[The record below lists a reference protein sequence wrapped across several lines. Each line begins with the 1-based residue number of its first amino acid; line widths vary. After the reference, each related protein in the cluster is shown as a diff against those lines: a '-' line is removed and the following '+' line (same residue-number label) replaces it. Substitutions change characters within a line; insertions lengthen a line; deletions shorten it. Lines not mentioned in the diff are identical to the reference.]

1 MDRRA
6 TLSMESNEIPLI
18 YLSHY
23 YLLICLFVCLFVSAK
38 FPVLPPKVHTSVHQ
52 VTKEKNQDALL
63 TCAGQ
68 NTPNRSTVISW
79 TFNGTSLPLDQNNDV
94 HHVLDFVYFEEEFIP
109 KVNFS
114 LLIRNV
120 TERDTGAY
128 RCKVLTLKGD
138 DSDTIFLSLIKPS
151 E

>member
-1 MDRRA
+1 MF
-6 TLSMESNEIPLI
+6 L
-18 YLSHY
+18 
-23 YLLICLFVCLFVSAK
+23 SAK
-38 FPVLPPKVHTSVHQ
+38 FPGFPPKVHSSVNQ

-79 TFNGTSLPLDQNNDV
+79 IFNGTSLPLDLENDV
-94 HHVLDFVYFEEEFIP
+94 HHVLDFVYFKEGFIS

-128 RCKVLTLKGD
+128 SCKVLTLKGD
-138 DSDTIFLSLIKPS
+138 DSDTIFLSLVKPS

>member
-1 MDRRA
+1 MRFKA
-6 TLSMESNEIPLI
+6 TRKWLIPQMLKTLTRLFI
-18 YLSHY
+18 YLFMF
-23 YLLICLFVCLFVSAK
+23 LFWFLSAK
-38 FPVLPPKVHTSVHQ
+38 FPVLPPNVHTSVNQ

-63 TCAGQ
+63 TCTGE

-79 TFNGTSLPLDQNNDV
+79 IFNGTSLPLDLENDV
-94 HHVLDFVYFEEEFIP
+94 HHLSDFVYFEEEFIS

-128 RCKVLTLKGD
+128 SCKVLTLKGD
-138 DSDTIFLSLIKPS
+138 DSDTIFLSLVKPS